1 MNCNVCYQ
9 SCYSPVLI
17 RSIPTSSHA
26 TNQLSNPQHANYHT
40 IKPNT
45 LSEERGKKKK
55 KKKQWLKKLA
65 IFGLIVAKLCLLL
78 KLIQAGLILKL
89 TLIGL
94 GILIV
99 SVAKLVILIKQ
110 GHKKTI
116 YYENSHHD
124 HHYENEDVWEH
135 DHGHWDRS
143 LDGQKLAYSG
153 QLGPNSQ

>member
-1 MNCNVCYQ
+1 M
-9 SCYSPVLI
+9 
-17 RSIPTSSHA
+17 
-26 TNQLSNPQHANYHT
+26 
-40 IKPNT
+40 
-45 LSEERGKKKK
+45 KKFI
-55 KKKQWLKKLA
+55 
-65 IFGLIVAKLCLLL
+65 IFGLIIGKLCLLL
-78 KLIQAGLILKL
+78 KLLQTGLLLKL

-99 SVAKLVILIKQ
+99 SIAKLLIVIKQ

-124 HHYENEDVWEH
+124 HHYENEDGWEH

-153 QLGPNSQ
+153 YHNS